1 MSNKNFLHTIVAPN
15 LTDSNFGQSIQTQFN
30 NINTNFQR
38 LVSAAYLSGQDGND
52 VVVNDVPIYTEKI
65 TFIDRNTN
73 IVKVYDTIDVIN
85 DFLNVDDVNYDF
97 VVANDVEDKYAF
109 LYDILQQAVFTDFGL
124 QLVETIFS
132 EHTFNLTYHR
142 VTSIV
147 DGVEVVHANLVYV
160 LFNEDLEQMFPS
172 YSDTKKYPIWLA
184 FVYNPFVRMFAI
196 HDIDTDTITNICA
209 TQLYYFYD
217 ARIGS
222 IQLLDDKYT
231 ANDFTDYT
239 SFITISS
246 ERNADGEYEINGTY
260 TMSKS
265 QDLPTL
271 YYDNDAQ
278 EFCWRMNG
286 LETNITAQGV
296 KGDKGDSAG
305 CWFCR
310 GTASTVDNNGV
321 TMINAKLISYYTT
334 DETGNLILRSVND
347 ENCEIKNGDFVCVDV
362 YNSDATNNATYF
374 DTIFGNVEVGTQV
387 TGDSA
392 SLVYRV
398 VRPYDTSI
406 MSMITKSPTLLY
418 DYLKKISTHQDNN
431 LLLPDTLHG
440 LFIPSTYQGR
450 QGIESEPFLHAIN
463 VHPKSSTSLND
474 ILMIH
479 PVDIND
485 MIGQTSSTI
494 PTKMVEMKPE
504 IQIEGYAGVVLK
516 DGVDLKIAKDDSSNE
531 YIDIKDTLKLVEKP
545 VGSKYLTCE
554 TSKELYESRYYTAL
568 PLDFNKSYKYKAM
581 SDYFKKSVTLLLD
594 PSYVESIGDLG
605 GIPRLRP
612 KPENLGSNWNN
623 VKYRDY
629 KNGPIKRSVIFEM
642 ISKGTLNG
650 EDTNNYYRY
659 NCVFNFGLK
668 FERDGNIYVETEK
681 DMSDSRYEYT
691 IQSYNIFKAMTMLK
705 SDMNNIHVNCIGSS
719 TEDFNI
725 HISNATYTDNGYSM
739 IYFGCVVDDRYNNQN
754 VCYGNKTFGVL
765 DYIYDDINCNVIIR
779 LSTATA
785 TNDNVENLIQETNVN
800 GVKLCNVYKLYS
812 ENYSI
817 GGEDTVMLSKK
828 LLPVPLNYDADILFF
843 LNDYKDYPRKF
854 FNGLYNIFNWPHT
867 MDINHKAYYAND
879 YDLENPTMMVDLFFM
894 NFMDEKDL
902 EPTYNDFINQFD
914 PVYSMVIKK
923 II

>member
-65 TFIDRNTN
+65 TAIDRDTN
-73 IVKVYDTIDVIN
+73 IVKFYDTIDVIN

-132 EHTFNLTYHR
+132 EHTFELSYHR

-147 DGVEVVHANLVYV
+147 DGVEVVHANLGYV

-278 EFCWRMNG
+278 EFCWKMNG

-310 GTASTVDNNGV
+310 GTASTVDNDGV

-362 YNSDATNNATYF
+362 YNSDVTNNTTYF

-387 TGDSA
+387 DSA
-392 SLVYRV
+392 LLVYRV
-398 VRPYDTSI
+398 TRPYNTSI
-406 MSMITKSPTLLY
+406 MSMINDSPTALY
-418 DYLKKISTHQDNN
+418 EYLKRINGNGSD
-431 LLLPDTLHG
+431 DTLHG
-440 LFIPSTYQGR
+440 LFVPSYT
-450 QGIESEPFLHAIN
+450 STN
-463 VHPKSSTSLND
+463 VVHMMNSAFVDNNENL
-474 ILMIH
+474 IIH
-479 PVDIND
+479 PVMYRFVNGALND
-485 MIGQTSSTI
+485 DNI
-494 PTKMVEMKPE
+494 PTYNAPRKPDFVIDGYGNVDIKTSNLITEGNVECENIDANGNVTATVNGMSNVKVGIPIGTVIDYYGNGTPE
-504 IQIEGYAGVVLK
+504 GWLQINE
-516 DGVDLKIAKDDSSNE
+516 DDSSSNIYQGSE
-531 YIDIKDTLKLVEKP
+531 EFEKYKGVTITWVKPGQSIPSSPTLGVMALNDVDLTDGNFIDSTNGLVFTLDK
-545 VGSKYLTCE
+545 KYLNFIYTMISYDLSS
-554 TSKELYESRYYTAL
+554 TNISLESSMLKVKISTTHLDNTKYQLINMSSIRDFALNDMRTAL
-568 PLDFNKSYKYKAM
+568 TWPFEIEV
-581 SDYFKKSVTLLLD
+581 DYTTGVITNDIYMTL
-594 PSYVESIGDLG
+594 
-605 GIPRLRP
+605 
-612 KPENLGSNWNN
+612 
-623 VKYRDY
+623 Y
-629 KNGPIKRSVIFEM
+629 KN
-642 ISKGTLNG
+642 
-650 EDTNNYYRY
+650 
-659 NCVFNFGLK
+659 
-668 FERDGNIYVETEK
+668 
-681 DMSDSRYEYT
+681 
-691 IQSYNIFKAMTMLK
+691 
-705 SDMNNIHVNCIGSS
+705 
-719 TEDFNI
+719 
-725 HISNATYTDNGYSM
+725 
-739 IYFGCVVDDRYNNQN
+739 
-754 VCYGNKTFGVL
+754 
-765 DYIYDDINCNVIIR
+765 
-779 LSTATA
+779 
-785 TNDNVENLIQETNVN
+785 
-800 GVKLCNVYKLYS
+800 
-812 ENYSI
+812 
-817 GGEDTVMLSKK
+817 
-828 LLPVPLNYDADILFF
+828 
-843 LNDYKDYPRKF
+843 
-854 FNGLYNIFNWPHT
+854 
-867 MDINHKAYYAND
+867 
-879 YDLENPTMMVDLFFM
+879 
-894 NFMDEKDL
+894 
-902 EPTYNDFINQFD
+902 
-914 PVYSMVIKK
+914 
-923 II
+923 